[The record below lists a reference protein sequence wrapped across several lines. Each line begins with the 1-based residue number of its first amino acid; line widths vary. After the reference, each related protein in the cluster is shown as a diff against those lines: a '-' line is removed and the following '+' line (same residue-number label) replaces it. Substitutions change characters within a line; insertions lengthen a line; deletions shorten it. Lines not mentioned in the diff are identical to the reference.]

1 MKARQHGTLK
11 EAARRTLP
19 WLPALAWM
27 GVIYSLSAQPAPE
40 SASLSIGL
48 SDLLLETIK
57 TIQPK
62 IGWDPAAF
70 NETLRTAAHFGIYLI
85 LGGLLI
91 PAVRSIGWWK
101 GKEIPAALVL
111 GTAYAISDELHQLFV
126 PGRGAQLSDVLVDAA
141 GTLTGALLAAGLL
154 TLAGRWS
161 RKKTEDEEKNKDEK
175 Q

>member
-1 MKARQHGTLK
+1 MEARQHKNLK
-11 EAARRTLP
+11 EAARRILP

-48 SDLLLETIK
+48 SDILLETIK

-62 IGWDPAAF
+62 ISWDPAAF
-70 NETLRTAAHFGIYLI
+70 NEALRTAAHFGIYLI

-91 PAVRSIGWWK
+91 PAVRSIGGRK
-101 GKEIPAALVL
+101 GKDKEIPAALAL
-111 GTAYAISDELHQLFV
+111 GTAYAISDEIHQLFV

-141 GTLTGALLAAGLL
+141 GTLAGALLAYGIL
-154 TLAGRWS
+154 TLAGRW
-161 RKKTEDEEKNKDEK
+161 KPKEKPEEE
-175 Q
+175 